1 MPGRIFTPQERKRLD
16 AFPSEIG
23 EADLIRYFTLSGSDL
38 DLVRQQRGDH
48 NRLGFALQLCAL
60 RYMGFSPDGLEIVPT
75 MAVAFVAEQLH
86 ASPAALRDY
95 GARSQETCIRMPLLT
110 ATFLTGRT
118 PADLRPFLRF
128 WNRISYPVWTN
139 LEEAIRTGQAQATGT
154 WPEETQRIVSEGIAA
169 IQAAPSQ
176 ALPSAY
182 DFGRHRR
189 ILDLGGGHWF
199 VAESHPAPV

>member
-23 EADLIRYFTLSGSDL
+23 EADLTRYFTLSGSDL

-95 GARSQETCIRMPLLT
+95 GARSQTRTEHLGVDPTVVSPGAIWWRDSRGYCLDCLMNSTRLKRRADQSSSI
-110 ATFLTGRT
+110 ATWRT
-118 PADLRPFLRF
+118 LSNPA
-128 WNRISYPVWTN
+128 
-139 LEEAIRTGQAQATGT
+139 
-154 WPEETQRIVSEGIAA
+154 
-169 IQAAPSQ
+169 
-176 ALPSAY
+176 
-182 DFGRHRR
+182 
-189 ILDLGGGHWF
+189 
-199 VAESHPAPV
+199 